1 MTVPVWPE
9 ELPRPERNTYG
20 AQHQDPRKQ
29 RRSEAGPPGW
39 LRRFSSA
46 AKIVSLSVDLSRDEK
61 AVFDNFHQVDAA
73 MGSLP
78 FWVPDPTTDGWGLLN
93 HASAQIL
100 VAGGP
105 HDGEP
110 LLLGAVWLCS
120 FGTQMPRETITGVR
134 FRKTFELVVYP

>member
-9 ELPRPERNTYG
+9 ALPRPERNTWG

-29 RRSEAGPPGW
+29 RRSEAGPTTW
-39 LRRFSSA
+39 QRRFSSA
-46 AKIVSLSVDLSRDEK
+46 AKIVSLSVEVSRDEL
-61 AVFDNFHQVDAA
+61 AVFDKFHRHDTA

-78 FWVPDPTTDGWGLLN
+78 FWMPDPTTDGWGFWTHTGAPML
-93 HASAQIL
+93 I
-100 VAGGP
+100 AGGP

-110 LLLGAVWLCS
+110 ILLAAMWLCS
-120 FGTQMPRETITGVR
+120 FGGQMPRETISGVR